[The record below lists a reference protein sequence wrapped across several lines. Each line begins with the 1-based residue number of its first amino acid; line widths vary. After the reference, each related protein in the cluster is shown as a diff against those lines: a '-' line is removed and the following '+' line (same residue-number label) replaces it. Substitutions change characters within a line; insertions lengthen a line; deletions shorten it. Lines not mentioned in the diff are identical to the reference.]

1 VGRGSTI
8 NVQRQP
14 WKKENNKVIFNQA
27 NKTMDILRI
36 ATAGSVDDG
45 KSTLIGRLLYETN
58 SITKDKIEALESASK
73 RKGLDFLDLSLLTD
87 GLIAEREQGITIDVA
102 HIYFSTPTR
111 KYIIADT
118 PGHVEYT
125 RNMVTGASNVKVSL
139 ILVDA
144 RQGLVEQT
152 ARHLSI
158 AAMLR
163 IPKVIICVNKMDLVQ
178 YQESTFEAIK
188 ASLTELV
195 AQTTFE
201 GQEVSFLP
209 ISSLYGQNITKKAEH
224 MPWFSGNTLLGEL
237 EAFEYAETLAHAPAR
252 FPVQFVV
259 RPMTEAYHDFRGYAG
274 KISSGTFKVGDAIR
288 VLPTGQESTIA
299 TIEKFE
305 NKLSE
310 GKAGDSVVITLSTD
324 IDISRG
330 NTIVLAN
337 DTAAPQL
344 KDFSAQVCWLD
355 HQALTPGKTYL
366 LQHGI
371 NTTKAKISQ
380 ITERLDVV
388 AQTSTEGVDS
398 LKLNEIGRIALRTA
412 QPISADVYSKN
423 PANGAFILIDEFS
436 NSTVGV
442 GFVQ

>member
-1 VGRGSTI
+1 
-8 NVQRQP
+8 
-14 WKKENNKVIFNQA
+14 
-27 NKTMDILRI
+27 MDILRI

-73 RKGLDFLDLSLLTD
+73 RNGLDFFDLSLLTD

-144 RQGLVEQT
+144 RQGVVEQT

-158 AAMLR
+158 ASLLR
-163 IPKVIICVNKMDLVQ
+163 IPKVIICINKMDLVQ
-178 YQESTFEAIK
+178 YQESTFESIK
-188 ASLTELV
+188 NSLTELI

-201 GQEVSFLP
+201 GQVISFLP
-209 ISSLYGQNITKKAEH
+209 ISSLYGQNITQPAEQ
-224 MPWFSGNTLLGEL
+224 MPWYQGNTLLGEL
-237 EAFEYAETLAHAPAR
+237 EAFEFAETQSKAAAR
-252 FPVQFVV
+252 FPVQFVI

-274 KISSGTFKVGDAIR
+274 KISSGTFQVGDEIR

-299 TIEKFE
+299 SIEKFE
-305 NKLSE
+305 QKISKAE
-310 GKAGDSVVITLSTD
+310 AGDSVVITLSTD

-330 NTIVLAN
+330 NTLIKASEVE
-337 DTAAPQL
+337 APQL

-355 HQALTPGKTYL
+355 HQALSPGKTYL

-371 NTTKAKISQ
+371 HITKAKISQ

-388 AQTSTEGVDS
+388 AQTSTENVDS
-398 LKLNEIGRIALRTA
+398 LKLNEIGRISLRTA
-412 QPISADVYSKN
+412 QAIHADRYADN

-442 GFVQ
+442 GFVS

>member
-1 VGRGSTI
+1 
-8 NVQRQP
+8 
-14 WKKENNKVIFNQA
+14 
-27 NKTMDILRI
+27 MDILRI

-73 RKGLDFLDLSLLTD
+73 RKGLNFLDLSLLTD

-118 PGHVEYT
+118 PGHIEYT
-125 RNMVTGASNVKVSL
+125 RNMVTGASNAKVSL

-144 RQGLVEQT
+144 RQGIVEQT

-158 AAMLR
+158 ASLLR

-178 YQESTFEAIK
+178 YQESKFNEIQHK
-188 ASLTELV
+188 LSELV
-195 AQTTFE
+195 SKTTFQ
-201 GQEVSFLP
+201 GQTVSYLP
-209 ISSLYGQNITKKAEH
+209 RSSLFGQNITKKADE
-224 MPWFSGNTLLGEL
+224 MPWFTGNTLLQEL
-237 EAFEYAETLAHAPAR
+237 ETFEFAETLAQAPPR

-259 RPMTEAYHDFRGYAG
+259 RPMTEAYHDYRGYAG
-274 KISSGTFKVGDAIR
+274 KISSGTFNVGDEIR
-288 VLPTGQESTIA
+288 VLPTGQTSTIA

-305 NKLSE
+305 NSIDHAI
-310 GKAGDSVVITLSTD
+310 AGESIVMTLTND

-330 NTIVLAN
+330 NSIVLASETN
-337 DTAAPQL
+337 MPSL
-344 KDFSAQVCWLD
+344 KDFSAHVCWLD
-355 HQALTPGKTYL
+355 HQALIPGKTYL

-371 NTTKAKISQ
+371 HVTKAKITQ
-380 ITERLDVV
+380 IMERLDVTQ
-388 AQTSTEGVDS
+388 QTSTNEVS
-398 LKLNEIGRIALRTA
+398 QLNLNEIGKISLRTA
-412 QPISADVYSKN
+412 QAISADVYAEN
-423 PANGAFILIDEFS
+423 PSNGSFILIDEFS

-442 GFVQ
+442 GFVV

>member
-1 VGRGSTI
+1 
-8 NVQRQP
+8 
-14 WKKENNKVIFNQA
+14 
-27 NKTMDILRI
+27 MDILRI

-144 RQGLVEQT
+144 RQGVVEQT

-158 AAMLR
+158 ASLLR
-163 IPKVIICVNKMDLVQ
+163 IPKVIICINKMDLVQ
-178 YQESTFEAIK
+178 YQESTFESIK
-188 ASLTELV
+188 NSLTELIV
-195 AQTTFE
+195 QTTFE
-201 GQEVSFLP
+201 GQEISFLP
-209 ISSLYGQNITKKAEH
+209 ISSLYGQNITQPAEL
-224 MPWFSGNTLLGEL
+224 MPWYQGNTLLGEL
-237 EAFEYAETLAHAPAR
+237 EAFEFAETQSKAAAR
-252 FPVQFVV
+252 FPVQFVI

-274 KISSGTFKVGDAIR
+274 KISSGTFQVGDEVM

-299 TIEKFE
+299 SIEKFE
-305 NKLSE
+305 QKLSKAE
-310 GKAGDSVVITLSTD
+310 AGDSVVITLSTD

-330 NTIVLAN
+330 NTLIKASEVE
-337 DTAAPQL
+337 APQL

-355 HQALTPGKTYL
+355 HQALSPGKTYL

-371 NTTKAKISQ
+371 HITKAKISQ

-388 AQTSTEGVDS
+388 AQTSTENVDS
-398 LKLNEIGRIALRTA
+398 LKLNEIGRISLRTA
-412 QPISADVYSKN
+412 QAIHADRYADN

-442 GFVQ
+442 GFVS

>member
-1 VGRGSTI
+1 
-8 NVQRQP
+8 
-14 WKKENNKVIFNQA
+14 
-27 NKTMDILRI
+27 MDILRI

-125 RNMVTGASNVKVSL
+125 RNMVTGASNAKVSL

-144 RQGLVEQT
+144 RQGVVEQT

-158 AAMLR
+158 AALLR

-178 YQESTFEAIK
+178 YDEAKFEAIK
-188 ASLTELV
+188 ESLSSLV

-201 GQEVSFLP
+201 GQEISFLP
-209 ISSLYGQNITKKAEH
+209 ISSLFGQNITQAADK
-224 MPWFSGNTLLGEL
+224 MPWYQGNTLLGEL
-237 EAFEYAETLAHAPAR
+237 EAFEFAESLAHAPAR
-252 FPVQFVV
+252 FPVQWVI
-259 RPMTEAYHDFRGYAG
+259 RPKTEEYHDYRGYAG
-274 KISSGTFKVGDAIR
+274 KISSGTFQVGDIIKA
-288 VLPTGQESTIA
+288 LPTGQESTIA
-299 TIEKFE
+299 SIEKFGE
-305 NKLSE
+305 QLDRAV
-310 GKAGDSVVITLSTD
+310 AGDSVVITLTTD
-324 IDISRG
+324 VDISRG
-330 NTIVLAN
+330 NSLVLAS
-337 DTAAPQL
+337 DTQAPQL
-344 KDFSAQVCWLD
+344 KDFAAHICWLD
-355 HQALTPGKTYL
+355 HQALSPGKTYL
-366 LQHGI
+366 LQHGV
-371 NTTKAKISQ
+371 NLTKAKISQ

-388 AQTSTEGVDS
+388 AQTSSQDVDS
-398 LKLNEIGRIALRTA
+398 LKLNEIGGIQLRTA
-412 QPISADVYSKN
+412 QPIMADIYAEN
-423 PANGAFILIDEFS
+423 PSNGAFILIDEFS

-442 GFVQ
+442 GFVK

>member
-1 VGRGSTI
+1 
-8 NVQRQP
+8 
-14 WKKENNKVIFNQA
+14 
-27 NKTMDILRI
+27 MDILRI

-58 SITKDKIEALESASK
+58 SITKDKIEALETASK

-144 RQGLVEQT
+144 RQGVVEQT

-178 YQESTFEAIK
+178 YQESTFNAIK
-188 ASLTELV
+188 DSLAELV

-201 GQEVSFLP
+201 GQEISFLP
-209 ISSLYGQNITKKAEH
+209 ISSLYGQNITQKASE

-237 EAFEYAETLAHAPAR
+237 EAFEYASTLAHAPAR
-252 FPVQFVV
+252 FPVQFVI
-259 RPMTEAYHDFRGYAG
+259 RPMTEAYHDYRGYAG
-274 KISSGTFKVGDAIR
+274 KISSGTFQVGDSIR

-299 TIEKFE
+299 TIE
-305 NKLSE
+305 
-310 GKAGDSVVITLSTD
+310 
-324 IDISRG
+324 
-330 NTIVLAN
+330 
-337 DTAAPQL
+337 
-344 KDFSAQVCWLD
+344 
-355 HQALTPGKTYL
+355 
-366 LQHGI
+366 
-371 NTTKAKISQ
+371 
-380 ITERLDVV
+380 
-388 AQTSTEGVDS
+388 
-398 LKLNEIGRIALRTA
+398 
-412 QPISADVYSKN
+412 
-423 PANGAFILIDEFS
+423 
-436 NSTVGV
+436 
-442 GFVQ
+442 

>member
-1 VGRGSTI
+1 
-8 NVQRQP
+8 
-14 WKKENNKVIFNQA
+14 
-27 NKTMDILRI
+27 MDILRI

-73 RKGLDFLDLSLLTD
+73 RKGLNFLDLSLLTD

-144 RQGLVEQT
+144 RQGVVEQT

-158 AAMLR
+158 ASLLR
-163 IPKVIICVNKMDLVQ
+163 IPKVIICINKMDLVQ
-178 YQESTFEAIK
+178 YQQTTFESIQD
-188 ASLTELV
+188 SLSDLI
-195 AQTTFE
+195 AQTTFD
-201 GQEVSFLP
+201 GQEISFLP
-209 ISSLYGQNITKKAEH
+209 ISSLYGQNITQPADQ
-224 MPWFSGNTLLGEL
+224 MPWYQGNTLLDEL
-237 EAFEYAETLAHAPAR
+237 EAFEFAETQSKAAAR
-252 FPVQFVV
+252 FPVQFVI
-259 RPMTEAYHDFRGYAG
+259 RPMTEAYHDYRGYAG
-274 KISSGTFKVGDAIR
+274 KISSGTFQVGDAVRI
-288 VLPTGQESTIA
+288 LPTGQESTIA
-299 TIEKFE
+299 SIEKFHQ
-305 NKLSE
+305 KLSKAE
-310 GKAGDSVVITLSTD
+310 AGDSVVITLSTD

-330 NTIVLAN
+330 NTLVKASEEM
-337 DTAAPQL
+337 APQL

-355 HQALTPGKTYL
+355 HQALSPGKTYL

-371 NTTKAKISQ
+371 HITKAKIYQ

-388 AQTSTEGVDS
+388 AQTSTEHVDS
-398 LKLNEIGRIALRTA
+398 LKLNEIGRISLRTA
-412 QPISADVYSKN
+412 QAIHADRYAEN

-442 GFVQ
+442 GFVS

>member
-1 VGRGSTI
+1 
-8 NVQRQP
+8 
-14 WKKENNKVIFNQA
+14 
-27 NKTMDILRI
+27 MDILRI

-144 RQGLVEQT
+144 RQGVVEQT

-158 AAMLR
+158 ASLLR
-163 IPKVIICVNKMDLVQ
+163 IPKVIICINKMDLVQ
-178 YQESTFEAIK
+178 YQESTFESIK
-188 ASLTELV
+188 NSLTELI

-201 GQEVSFLP
+201 GQVISFLP
-209 ISSLYGQNITKKAEH
+209 ISSLYGQNITQPAEQ
-224 MPWFSGNTLLGEL
+224 MPWYQGNTLLGEL
-237 EAFEYAETLAHAPAR
+237 EAFEFAETQSKAAAR
-252 FPVQFVV
+252 FPVQFVI

-274 KISSGTFKVGDAIR
+274 KISSGTFQVGDEIR

-299 TIEKFE
+299 SIEKFE
-305 NKLSE
+305 QKLSKAE
-310 GKAGDSVVITLSTD
+310 AGDSVVITLSTD

-330 NTIVLAN
+330 NTLIKASEME
-337 DTAAPQL
+337 APQL

-355 HQALTPGKTYL
+355 HQALSPGKTYL

-371 NTTKAKISQ
+371 HITKAKISQ

-388 AQTSTEGVDS
+388 AQTSTENVDS
-398 LKLNEIGRIALRTA
+398 LKLNEIGRISLRTA
-412 QPISADVYSKN
+412 QAIHADRYADN

-442 GFVQ
+442 GFVS

>member
-1 VGRGSTI
+1 
-8 NVQRQP
+8 
-14 WKKENNKVIFNQA
+14 
-27 NKTMDILRI
+27 MDILRI

-144 RQGLVEQT
+144 RQGVVEQT

-158 AAMLR
+158 ASLLR
-163 IPKVIICVNKMDLVQ
+163 IPKVIICINKMDLVQ
-178 YQESTFEAIK
+178 YQESTFESIK
-188 ASLTELV
+188 NSLTELIV
-195 AQTTFE
+195 QTTFE
-201 GQEVSFLP
+201 GQEISFLP
-209 ISSLYGQNITKKAEH
+209 ISSLYGQNITQPAEQ
-224 MPWFSGNTLLGEL
+224 MPWYQGNTLLGEL
-237 EAFEYAETLAHAPAR
+237 EAFEFAETQSKAAAR
-252 FPVQFVV
+252 FPVQFVI

-274 KISSGTFKVGDAIR
+274 KISSGTFQVGDEVR

-299 TIEKFE
+299 SIEKFE
-305 NKLSE
+305 QKLSKAE
-310 GKAGDSVVITLSTD
+310 AGDSVVITLSTD

-330 NTIVLAN
+330 NTLIKASEVE
-337 DTAAPQL
+337 APQL

-355 HQALTPGKTYL
+355 HQALSPGKTYL

-371 NTTKAKISQ
+371 HITKAKISQ

-388 AQTSTEGVDS
+388 AQTSTENVDS
-398 LKLNEIGRIALRTA
+398 LKLNEIGRISLRTA
-412 QPISADVYSKN
+412 QAIHADRYADN

-442 GFVQ
+442 GFVS